1 MLTKSGKIP
10 VCHRFLPCFIIVN
23 SLPPKVDTQQ
33 TETSYADPVSYQFKR
48 SPQVMEPHHYRAQ
61 IQKFSCK
68 PARDQAARQRE
79 NQRRHRARVKGRID
93 DLEAELCRTQRE
105 LEEAL
110 KRIDRLTGEVQRLQ
124 HALDSTPELG
134 PGVLRTSTPETTSPS
149 SQLHVPPI
157 SQPKRG
163 GQVPRIMDRSGTY
176 HSTEGQFPSCKPTGA
191 VTKEPAELDACR
203 QCDTSIAHCECSSQ
217 IHHLRNSSTKP
228 AAHLWGNGILQTAP
242 DTANDDCPLLPPTI
256 PGESTIPCRDAFL
269 IIEERS
275 TPEFDLSVATEWLK
289 PGFRR
294 ATVPG
299 TGCRVETH
307 ILFALVDHI
316 TSG

>member
-1 MLTKSGKIP
+1 
-10 VCHRFLPCFIIVN
+10 
-23 SLPPKVDTQQ
+23 
-33 TETSYADPVSYQFKR
+33 
-48 SPQVMEPHHYRAQ
+48 MEPNQYRAQ
-61 IQKFSCK
+61 VQKFSCR
-68 PARDQAARQRE
+68 PVRDQAARQRE

-93 DLEAELCRTQRE
+93 DLEAELCKTQRE

-110 KRIDRLTGEVQRLQ
+110 KRIERLTSDVQRLQ
-124 HALDSTPELG
+124 HALDSTPQQG
-134 PGVLRTSTPETTSPS
+134 TCVSQTSVPETTSPLS
-149 SQLHVPPI
+149 PNHLTPTSLSREYAQTPRTLDGLDASHLTDVSCLPVSPPG
-157 SQPKRG
+157 S
-163 GQVPRIMDRSGTY
+163 
-176 HSTEGQFPSCKPTGA
+176 
-191 VTKEPAELDACR
+191 VTKGPVEADVR
-203 QCDTSIAHCECSSQ
+203 RKCDISIAQCECTSQ
-217 IHHLRNSSTKP
+217 IHHLRGSTTTH
-228 AAHLWGNGILQTAP
+228 AAQPRESGVLQSDLDTPNG
-242 DTANDDCPLLPPTI
+242 DGPLLPATT

-269 IIEERS
+269 IIKERS